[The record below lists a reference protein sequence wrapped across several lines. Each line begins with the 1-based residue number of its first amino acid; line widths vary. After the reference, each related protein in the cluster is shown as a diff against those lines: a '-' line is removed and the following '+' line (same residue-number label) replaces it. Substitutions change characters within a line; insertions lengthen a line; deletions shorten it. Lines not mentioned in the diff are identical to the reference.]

1 VDFWVEFS
9 KPVGFFELFSAR
21 YFLEDLLGCEIDLG
35 TVDALREHLR
45 TPVLEDAIRVF

>member
-1 VDFWVEFS
+1 MDFLVEFS
-9 KPVGFFELFSAR
+9 KPVGFFELFSVR

-35 TVDALREHLR
+35 IVDALREHLR